1 MKLAWERTPCV
12 TVGESTSTER
22 LKPALL
28 KRCEL
33 SRFLLGPLLSVC
45 AALLLAGCLDT
56 GRGGITDRPPLDG
69 PCCDW
74 GGVYSVVERYQ
85 CRPDQSLSFDGT
97 KVMCR
102 CVRSDG
108 GAP

>member
-1 MKLAWERTPCV
+1 MKPVWESIPLE
-12 TVGESTSTER
+12 TVGGSTSAGR
-22 LKPALL
+22 LNRARI

-33 SRFLLGPLLSVC
+33 GSIL

-85 CRPDQSLSFDGT
+85 CRPDQTLSFDGT

-102 CVRSDG
+102 CVRGEG
-108 GAP
+108 GAQ